1 LRLNGEAER
10 IAFAHGGIVR
20 ATWFGISVRAD
31 KFSVRWTGSFQ
42 GVQTV
47 VRGVRSKKEI
57 GLLAGSLLDVAIETA
72 VNP

>member
-1 LRLNGEAER
+1 MRLDGEAER
-10 IAFAHGGIVR
+10 IAFAHNGIVC

-31 KFSVRWTGSFQ
+31 KFSVCWTGSLQ